1 MTDLPVSLDDV
12 TRAAA
17 EIADHIVRTPT
28 VPAKALTDLSPS
40 RLHLK
45 LENLQPTG
53 SFKVR
58 GACNRL
64 AALSDVERARG
75 VIALSA
81 GNHAQGVAYHAKRLG
96 VPATIVMPRFTPFMK
111 VARTEALGAEV
122 VLIGDNL
129 DDARAYVAERAAED
143 GLILVHPYD
152 DPLIVA
158 GQGTV
163 ALEMLAD
170 VPTLDMLVVPIG
182 GGGLIGGMAVA
193 AKAIKPELRLIGVE
207 AALYPSMIDAL
218 AGRRDAQYQGSTIA
232 EGIAVKRPGELN
244 CALVRALVDEI
255 VLVDE
260 ADLERAVHRLLIDQK
275 LVIEGA
281 GAAGIAAIMTRP
293 DLFAGAQV
301 GAVLCGGNIDPRM
314 LSSVLMRGLARSG
327 QLVRLRIGILDA
339 PGALGRI
346 SGVIGESGG
355 NIVEV
360 YHLRLLSDLPIK
372 RAEIDVI
379 VETRDPPHVKRIVDA
394 LNKDGFDARIQT
406 SVGG

>member
-1 MTDLPVSLDDV
+1 MAELPVTLNDV
-12 TRAAA
+12 ERAAA
-17 EIADHIVRTPT
+17 EIGDHVVRTPT
-28 VPAKALTDLSPS
+28 VPASALTDLSPS
-40 RLHLK
+40 SLHLK

-64 AALSDVERARG
+64 AALSDAERRRG

-81 GNHAQGVAYHAKRLG
+81 GNHAQGVAFHAKRLG
-96 VPATIVMPRFTPFMK
+96 VPATIVMPRFTPFRK
-111 VARTEALGAEV
+111 VSRTEALGAEV

-129 DDARAYVAERAAED
+129 DDSKAYVADRVADD
-143 GLILVHPYD
+143 GLILVHPFD

-170 VPTLDMLVVPIG
+170 LPDLDLLVVPIG

-193 AKAIKPELRLIGVE
+193 AKALKPDVRVIGVE
-207 AALYPSMIDAL
+207 AALYPSMTDAL
-218 AGRRDAQYQGSTIA
+218 AGRRDVHYQGATIA
-232 EGIAVKRPGELN
+232 EGIAVKRPGDLN
-244 CALVRALVDEI
+244 CAIARALVDDI
-255 VLVDE
+255 VLVGE
-260 ADLERAVHRLLIDQK
+260 ADLERAVHRLLVDQN
-275 LVIEGA
+275 LAVEGA

-293 DLFAGAQV
+293 ELFAGARA

-314 LSSVLMRGLARSG
+314 LSSVLMRGLARAG

-339 PGALGRI
+339 PGTLGRI

-379 VETRDPPHVKRIVDA
+379 VETRDPPHVRRIVDA
-394 LNKDGFDARIQT
+394 LNKDGFDAHIQT

>member
-1 MTDLPVSLDDV
+1 MTDLPVSFDDV
-12 TRAAA
+12 ERAAA
-17 EIADHIVRTPT
+17 DIADHVLRTPT
-28 VPAKALTDLSPS
+28 VPASALTDLSPAS
-40 RLHLK
+40 LYLK

-64 AALSDVERARG
+64 QALTEDERRRG

-96 VPATIVMPRFTPFMK
+96 IPATIVMPRFTPFMK
-111 VARTEALGAEV
+111 VSRTEALGAEV

-129 DDARAYVAERAAED
+129 DDAGTYVAERVAAD
-143 GLILVHPYD
+143 GLVLVHPFD
-152 DPLIVA
+152 DPMIVA

-163 ALEMLAD
+163 GLEMLAD
-170 VPTLDMLVVPIG
+170 VPSLDTLVIPVG
-182 GGGLIGGMAVA
+182 GGGLIGGIAVA
-193 AKAIKPELRLIGVE
+193 AKALKPDLRLIGVE

-218 AGRRDAQYQGSTIA
+218 ADRDAHYHGATLA
-232 EGIAVKRPGELN
+232 EGIAVKRPGALN
-244 CALVRALVDEI
+244 KQIARALVDEI
-255 VLVDE
+255 IQVEETDF
-260 ADLERAVHRLLIDQK
+260 ERAVHRLLVDQK
-275 LVIEGA
+275 VVVEGA

-293 DLFAGAQV
+293 DLFEGAHV
-301 GAVLCGGNIDPRM
+301 GTVLCGGNIDPRM

-327 QLVRLRIGILDA
+327 QLVRLRIGILDS

-346 SGVIGESGG
+346 SGVIGESAG

-379 VETRDPPHVKRIVDA
+379 VETLDMPHVERIVDA
-394 LNKDGFDARIQT
+394 LNQAGFDARVQT